1 LCFILCEQREKNLSQ
16 QFPFF
21 SLFVVVNLVF
31 YGKIEKEGERG
42 IERERKKEREQ
53 VRI

>member
-1 LCFILCEQREKNLSQ
+1 MRAKEKELIATISL
-16 QFPFF
+16 F

-42 IERERKKEREQ
+42 IEREREKEREQ